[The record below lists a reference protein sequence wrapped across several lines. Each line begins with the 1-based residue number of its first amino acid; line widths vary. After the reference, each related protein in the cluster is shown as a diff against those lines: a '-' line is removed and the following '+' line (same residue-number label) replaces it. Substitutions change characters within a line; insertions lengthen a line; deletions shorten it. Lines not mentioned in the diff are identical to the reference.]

1 LIEVDVPERTTDY
14 DETVAFFDRFAAVD
28 ERWRRK
34 NLGYHHL
41 VVNIHRS
48 LIPEGASVLEIG
60 AGSGE
65 LLSALRPRDGVGI
78 DVSSKMVELA
88 RGRHSHLSFDVASGE
103 EYEGNREF
111 EYIVLS
117 DLVPYASDLLALFK
131 NVARHCTAETRIVIH
146 SYSQLWRPILRLAE
160 LLRLKPRKPI
170 RNWVTAEDVVGL
182 LTLAELETI
191 TVKRRILFPKR
202 VPLLSTFLNGIVGVM
217 WPLTHLCL
225 TWWVVARPRAR
236 GRERELSVSVV
247 CPCRDE
253 AGTIERIVEEVPH
266 MGAGTELVFVEG
278 GSVDGTREEILRQ
291 IALRPQRDIV
301 LVDQPGRGKAD
312 AVRSGFERAT
322 GNALMILDAD
332 LTVPPAELSQFYAA
346 LADGHGELINGSRL
360 VYERGPRSK
369 RFCNLVANK
378 LFSVIFSWLLG
389 QHVKDTLCGTK
400 ALLRRNYDKV
410 ASRRDE
416 GDPFGDFD
424 LLIGAALL
432 NLRIVDVPVHY
443 GSRTYGRTK
452 ISRFWHGWLLLRMA
466 ARAFRRLNVE
476 PVQSGTSR

>member
-1 LIEVDVPERTTDY
+1 LIDVDVLKRGTQR
-14 DETVAFFDRFAAVD
+14 DEAAVFFDHFAAVD
-28 ERWRRK
+28 EQWRQK
-34 NLGYHHL
+34 NLGYHNL
-41 VVNIHRS
+41 IVSIHRS

-65 LLSALRPRDGVGI
+65 LLAALRPRDGIGI
-78 DVSSKMVELA
+78 DVSSEMVELA
-88 RGRHSHLSFDVASGE
+88 RRRHPHLTFEVAPGE
-103 EYEGNREF
+103 EYEGAREF

-117 DLVPYASDLLALFK
+117 DLVPYARDLLALFK
-131 NVARHCTAETRIVIH
+131 NVATHCTPETRIVIH

-182 LTLAELETI
+182 LMLAELETI

-202 VPLLSTFLNGIVGVM
+202 LPLLSTFLNGIVGAI

-236 GRERELSVSVV
+236 DRERELSVSVV

-253 AGTIERIVEEVPH
+253 AGMVQRVVEEVPD
-266 MGAGTELVFVEG
+266 MGTGTELVFVEG
-278 GSVDGTREEILRQ
+278 GSTDGTRDEILRQ
-291 IALRPQRDIV
+291 IALRPQREIV

-322 GNALMILDAD
+322 GEALMILDAD
-332 LTVPPAELSQFYAA
+332 LTVSPAELPQFYAA
-346 LADGHGELINGSRL
+346 LADRHGELINGSRL
-360 VYERGPRSK
+360 VYERGPRSM
-369 RFCNLVANK
+369 RFFNLVANK
-378 LFSVIFSWLLG
+378 LFSLLFSSLLG

-400 ALLRRNYDKV
+400 AVLRGNYETI
-410 ASRRDE
+410 ASARDE

-424 LLIGAALL
+424 LLIGAAAL
-432 NLRIVDVPVHY
+432 NLKIVDVPVHY
-443 GSRTYGRTK
+443 GPRTYGRPK
-452 ISRFWHGWLLLRMA
+452 ISRFRDGWLLVRMA
-466 ARAFRRLNVE
+466 GRAFRRLNVA
-476 PVQSGTSR
+476 PVRLR